1 MRSAMNLTIINKS
14 TPNCCRLICRKV
26 CSGFLL
32 SDSPNP
38 LQLHDN
44 RPLKSS
50 NTWPLRS
57 ALTRKR
63 VGLLRDLNIQ
73 ASDHRAWATRVAEL
87 LMIWLFACKHCFF
100 LIAIFLVFKF
110 LSDAQCI
117 PVSMESQG
125 KLICFQLGDCFCDAG
140 YKYLNIIPVW
150 ASQIYSVAF
159 S

>member
-1 MRSAMNLTIINKS
+1 MRSAMNLTIINDS
-14 TPNCCRLICRKV
+14 TPNCCRLICMRV

-38 LQLHDN
+38 AQLRDN

-57 ALTRKR
+57 ALTR

-73 ASDHRAWATRVAEL
+73 ASDHRARVTRVAEL

-100 LIAIFLVFKF
+100 FLIAIFLVFKF
-110 LSDAQCI
+110 LSAAQCI